1 MTDKTIAEDI
11 IRTAHFLVLPYVGK
25 YSLPPE
31 EAEDLEGNGILKV
44 YGAIA
49 KYNPEKGQVPT
60 FAKKI
65 ITDTVHNWEK
75 RLSKTNEIFIPM
87 TEENETAC
95 VNVPAE
101 TSISD
106 DELSLA
112 KQEIVRR
119 TIQRLP
125 KEARQF
131 FEDFIKLEKL
141 EQEKSSS
148 KKKHKQKKKNTV
160 LNVLRRYYKLWPRQ
174 FYQLL
179 WPKMVDQFNDA
190 FYVECKGDP
199 DILAW
204 FLRKF
209 LEGQRREG
217 NKKQFIENNKK
228 KGN

>member
-1 MTDKTIAEDI
+1 MTDKTMAEEI
-11 IRTAHFLVLPYVGK
+11 IQTAHFLVLPYVSK
-25 YSLPPE
+25 YSLSPE
-31 EAEDLEGNGILKV
+31 DVEDLESDGIQNV
-44 YGAIA
+44 YRAIA
-49 KYNPEKGQVPT
+49 KYNPEKGQVST

-75 RLSKTNEIFIPM
+75 RLSKTNEIFTPM
-87 TEENETAC
+87 TEGIETAC
-95 VNVPAE
+95 VDVPEE
-101 TSISD
+101 TFASD
-106 DELSLA
+106 DEELSLA
-112 KQEIVRR
+112 KQEIVCR
-119 TIQRLP
+119 TIQRLA

-131 FEDFIKLEKL
+131 FEDFFNLEELMNKKPTL
-141 EQEKSSS
+141 NALRKYYIS
-148 KKKHKQKKKNTV
+148 KGISMG
-160 LNVLRRYYKLWPRQ
+160 RRQ
-174 FYQLL
+174 FYELL